1 LGKKKTPAGCVIL
14 GGGGHARVLIDSLRR
29 SGLAF
34 SYSILDRDPS
44 LWGKSVF
51 GIPVMGGDDLLPR
64 LVEEGA
70 EYFLVGVG
78 STGDARPRRRLFEL
92 GLSYRLEPLTVIHPA
107 SVCSPMAEVGA
118 GSQLLPGSVLNAGAR
133 LGLNV
138 ILNSGAIVEHDCV
151 LQDHV
156 HVATGAVLASTVRV
170 GTGAHVGA
178 GSTVKENIA
187 IGEGAVVGAGAVVVR
202 DVLPHTVVLG
212 IPARFAR
219 KVET

>member
-1 LGKKKTPAGCVIL
+1 VIL
-14 GGGGHARVLIDSLRR
+14 GGGGHGRVLIDSLRR
-29 SGLAF
+29 SGLPF
-34 SYSILDRDPS
+34 SYMILDRDPS

-51 GIPVMGGDDLLPR
+51 GIPVIGGDDQLPK
-64 LVEEGA
+64 LVQEGA

-78 STGDARPRRRLFEL
+78 STGDTKPRRRLFEL
-92 GLSYRLEPLTVIHPA
+92 GLSYKLKPLTVIHPT

-156 HVATGAVLASTVRV
+156 HVATGAVLASTVS
-170 GTGAHVGA
+170 VGA
-178 GSTVKENIA
+178 GVHVGVGSTVREKIT
-187 IGEGAVVGAGAVVVR
+187 IGEGAVIGAGAVVVK
-202 DVLPHTVVLG
+202 DVLPHTVVFG
-212 IPARFAR
+212 VPARFAR
-219 KVET
+219 KAGT